1 MEIKNTSRYPTS
13 VVDSLVLF
21 AVENCDTAGIEVH
34 VKNSKQ
40 VFAGRA
46 WHDIRNNR
54 VIKVSEDIDDLII
67 VRIGSPDKF
76 PITFSYPKLKTA
88 PTYTIK
94 NWKESIIT
102 VTAHEMYHIY
112 QIREKKRLSEVQAE
126 IWSLNRLLKYRGS
139 CFLPQENNP

>member
-1 MEIKNTSRYPTS
+1 MEIKNTSRYPTKL
-13 VVDSLVLF
+13 VDSLVLF
-21 AVENCDTAGIEVH
+21 AADNFDTTGIEVH

-46 WHDIRNNR
+46 WHDIGNNR
-54 VIKVSEDIDDLII
+54 IIKVSDGINDLII

-76 PITFSYPKLKTA
+76 PIIFSYPKLKTA

-126 IWSLNRLLKYRGS
+126 IWSLNKLIKYRRS
-139 CFLPQENNP
+139 YFPSS